1 MSKEHD
7 KHRQPAQKQP
17 GETRPRGRQAT
28 TPDDIPRL
36 GWYDIIWRVM
46 RAARRDRITMYAAS
60 IAFYALLAL
69 FPTIAAVI
77 SLWGLL
83 FDPVEAGRQ
92 LYEIGRFMPPDAAN
106 LIDQQAQDVVENAQ
120 PGNVMAAL
128 AGLVT
133 AMYIASKGVSTLVV
147 GLNVVYG
154 EQEKRPPLWRVAMLI
169 SLTLGLIG
177 MTLIS
182 LGFIAVVPM
191 VVDVLAVEP
200 PLDRVLQW
208 LRWPAL
214 LVIMSAL
221 IALLYRFAPYRRSA
235 KWQWLSYGT
244 LFATGMWL
252 LGSGGLSLYVRYFST
267 FSELYGSLGAVVAL
281 MLWFWLSAFV
291 VLFGAEVNCEMER
304 QTYRDTT
311 VGEARPLGER
321 EAFAA
326 DTVGVENPWKEDSSD
341 TPRH

>member
-1 MSKEHD
+1 MSD
-7 KHRQPAQKQP
+7 QNAKHRELELEPPEQ
-17 GETRPRGRQAT
+17 TDSRGREAT
-28 TPDDIPRL
+28 TPDDITRM
-36 GWYDIIWRVM
+36 GWYDIVWRVL
-46 RAARRDRITMYAAS
+46 RAARRDRITMYAAG

-77 SLWGLL
+77 SLWGLM

-92 LYEIGRFMPPDAAN
+92 LYEVSRFMPPDAAN
-106 LIDQQAQDVVENAQ
+106 LIDQQAQDVVESAQ
-120 PGNVMAAL
+120 SGSVMTAL
-128 AGLVT
+128 AGLLT

-154 EQEKRPPLWRVAMLI
+154 EQEKRPALLRLGVLL
-169 SLTLGLIG
+169 SLTFGLIV
-177 MTLIS
+177 MTLVS

-191 VVDVLAVEP
+191 AVDMLAVEP
-200 PLDRVLQW
+200 PLDKVLQW

-221 IALLYRFAPYRRSA
+221 IALLYRFAPYRRAA
-235 KWQWLSYGT
+235 KWKWLSYGT
-244 LFATGMWL
+244 LFATTMWL
-252 LGSGGLSLYVRYFST
+252 LGSGGLSLYVRYFSS

-304 QTYRDTT
+304 QTYNDTT
-311 VGEARPLGER
+311 VGKPRPLGER
-321 EAFAA
+321 KAFAA
-326 DTVGVENPWKEDSSD
+326 DTVGVENPWKGNPSD
-341 TPRH
+341 TVDR